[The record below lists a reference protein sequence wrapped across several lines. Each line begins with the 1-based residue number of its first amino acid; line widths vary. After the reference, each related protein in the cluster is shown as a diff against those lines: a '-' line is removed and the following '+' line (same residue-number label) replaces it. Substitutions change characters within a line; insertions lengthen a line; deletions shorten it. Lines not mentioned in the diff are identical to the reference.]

1 MDILLSGICG
11 HMGCE
16 ILAQTLEPDC
26 GVNVAVGVDHA
37 PSGDDIG
44 IPIYKTFDEVTEKVD
59 CIVDF
64 SHHSATKALTEYAVA
79 KSLLNPD
86 MLSPDDVV
94 ADYCESAFGAAAGV
108 MKEYFDELEKT
119 MDRAATVATEN
130 SAKGI
135 SPVDDQERRLL
146 SEATIVNAF
155 DIARLSGLLDKAE
168 KLAANDADV
177 LGRVRF
183 LRIGFTCA
191 RLERALNDARGKN
204 GAKFAALQ
212 REYAD
217 FLRKTAMET
226 PLAVAVAGLAR
237 HNPFLNGY
245 DARPEN

>member
-1 MDILLSGICG
+1 MLFRSNALWGFSSSAAPQNFARAICTDLENMKANGLLG
-11 HMGCE
+11 
-16 ILAQTLEPDC
+16 TDFDC
-26 GVNVAVGVDHA
+26 MSNDWAVKGLV
-37 PSGDDIG
+37 
-44 IPIYKTFDEVTEKVD
+44 Y
-59 CIVDF
+59 
-64 SHHSATKALTEYAVA
+64 YAVA

-183 LRIGFTCA
+183 QIG
-191 RLERALNDARGKN
+191 RAH
-204 GAKFAALQ
+204 
-212 REYAD
+212 
-217 FLRKTAMET
+217 
-226 PLAVAVAGLAR
+226 V
-237 HNPFLNGY
+237 
-245 DARPEN
+245 